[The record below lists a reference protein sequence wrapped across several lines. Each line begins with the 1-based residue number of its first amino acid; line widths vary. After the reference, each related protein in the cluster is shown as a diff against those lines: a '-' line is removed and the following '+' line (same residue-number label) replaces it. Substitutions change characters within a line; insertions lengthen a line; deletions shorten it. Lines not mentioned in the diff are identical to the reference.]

1 MSPESVPRN
10 ADGPGV
16 SPYDTWLSS
25 GSRFLIEIAAWT
37 AGPWAAGDL
46 LGSPWWAIPTLAV
59 LLVLPGLF
67 NVPGDKHVTGVP
79 TPGPVRIV
87 IELLLLVAAVG
98 GAWLVWPV
106 WLAALVTLVGLT
118 MLGSGAARYRWL
130 SAGAPEV
137 PR

>member
-37 AGPWAAGDL
+37 AGPRAAGDL

-79 TPGPVRIV
+79 TQLNEIAGRTDFATYAGHT
-87 IELLLLVAAVG
+87 VAHVVTFNSDG
-98 GAWLVWPV
+98 GF
-106 WLAALVTLVGLT
+106 
-118 MLGSGAARYRWL
+118 
-130 SAGAPEV
+130 AGVDQRREG
-137 PR
+137 